1 MRYRLG
7 SRIPGKNRLP
17 GADEEACRALEVPL
31 SADFEDN
38 RGVETATV
46 SVFNASVPTVP
57 PQLAQ
62 TRLLSETSVP
72 HDRHLAMKV
81 PEVRPDWLDGV

>member
-1 MRYRLG
+1 MMRYRLA

-17 GADEEACRALEVPL
+17 GADEEACCALEVLL

-38 RGVETATV
+38 RGVETV
-46 SVFNASVPTVP
+46 NASVPTVP

-81 PEVRPDWLDGV
+81 PGVRPDWLDGVYDRQ